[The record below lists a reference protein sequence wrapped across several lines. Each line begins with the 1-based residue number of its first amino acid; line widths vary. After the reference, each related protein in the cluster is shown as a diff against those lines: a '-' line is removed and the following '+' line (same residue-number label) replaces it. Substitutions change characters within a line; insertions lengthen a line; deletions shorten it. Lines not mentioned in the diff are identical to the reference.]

1 MGEQRREYVCVS
13 SSLTYS
19 NRLPVSLCVYPYH
32 DIELVR
38 TQLESKRKALR
49 FHKKVYF
56 LKNTLL
62 LVGAVKVRKSILHLL
77 LTM

>member
-49 FHKKVYF
+49 FHKKYTF
-56 LKNTLL
+56 
-62 LVGAVKVRKSILHLL
+62 
-77 LTM
+77 